1 MDLDVFIFQGADYHY
16 KGEFYKAIAKF
27 QAALRIDPKN
37 GSKS

>member
-1 MDLDVFIFQGADYHY
+1 MDLDDLVFQGVDYHY

-37 GSKS
+37 GLQS